1 MKSGSTLIEVMVSIV
16 ILAVIAIAGAA
27 YLAQTN
33 STIAVQRNRMSA
45 LATANG
51 YLEELHGVLYSSLLV
66 SSMTTTSYYYV
77 VRNSAGNW
85 TAPSTTLSGAVVT
98 NNGARMTVTNRLQHF
113 NLSID
118 CIEATV
124 SVDYRPG
131 SGSDPVVLQTR
142 ISQP

>member
-1 MKSGSTLIEVMVSIV
+1 MKSGSTLVEVMISIV
-16 ILAVIAIAGAA
+16 VLAVIAIAGAA
-27 YLAQTN
+27 YLAQANT
-33 STIAVQRNRMSA
+33 TVVVQRNRMSA

-77 VRNSAGNW
+77 VRNSPGNW
-85 TAPSTTLSGAVVT
+85 TAPSTTMSGAIVT
-98 NNGARMTVTNRLQHF
+98 NNGVPMTVTNRLQRF
-113 NLSID
+113 NLSLD

-131 SGSDPVVLQTR
+131 SGSAPVVLQTR
-142 ISQP
+142 VAQP